1 MATIEVLPIV
11 CLVSCIVHAQVL
23 MSLDNGGKAATVSP
37 YMNVINSCT
46 LCSIARTDSN
56 YVHVQLLCWK

>member
-23 MSLDNGGKAATVSP
+23 MIKGVTG
-37 YMNVINSCT
+37 
-46 LCSIARTDSN
+46 
-56 YVHVQLLCWK
+56 